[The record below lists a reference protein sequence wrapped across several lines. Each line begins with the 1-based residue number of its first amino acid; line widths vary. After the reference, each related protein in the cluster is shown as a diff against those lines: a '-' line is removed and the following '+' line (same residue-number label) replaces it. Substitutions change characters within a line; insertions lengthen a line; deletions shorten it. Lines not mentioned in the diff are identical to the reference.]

1 MTSDAWYGYDSL
13 DDDEAVKKRMQ
24 EIEDRMQ
31 RANDKRL
38 NQAQN
43 LGDKQNIYQ
52 FKLQQTLDKKKE
64 QLEKKELDV
73 MNRVIVKHHNK

>member
-13 DDDEAVKKRMQ
+13 DDDEAVKKRMA
-24 EIEDRMQ
+24 EIEERMQ

-43 LGDKQNIYQ
+43 LGDK
-52 FKLQQTLDKKKE
+52 
-64 QLEKKELDV
+64 
-73 MNRVIVKHHNK
+73 